1 MRGGTAVIA
10 GIGHAE
16 PVSVRGNDDPAFD
29 WIKAHQPAGVDLFQG
44 YVSRRVLAPD
54 EDLIDI
60 LVPSARMAMDWCI
73 CRIQSFPC
81 QSTLQIDRRN
91 ARFGR
96 LPSRLESGF
105 GSGPMQMGC
114 LARTAPLFSNEA

>member
-1 MRGGTAVIA
+1 MRSGTAVIA
-10 GIGHAE
+10 GTGHAE

-60 LVPSARMAMDWCI
+60 LVPSARMAMAEGAI
-73 CRIQSFPC
+73 K
-81 QSTLQIDRRN
+81 ST
-91 ARFGR
+91 GR
-96 LPSRLESGF
+96 MYQQEYVLFLRATGGKIISLREYFDPTRAAKALKTPILGLE
-105 GSGPMQMGC
+105 
-114 LARTAPLFSNEA
+114 A